1 MTRVVR
7 AELFKF
13 RTTPGPWVVTGV
25 SIALTALI
33 VLTAFGLAGSL
44 VGKTFAAPRNVED
57 LRLLLGAG
65 YQGAILVA
73 PVLGVL
79 CVTSEYRH
87 KVLTTSLLITPRR
100 EQLLVAKGVACVVW
114 GVLMCVASYV
124 VVVAMGV
131 TWLALA
137 GGSPAALWGQAGA
150 VVPTLFLAFAL
161 LTLFGLGIG
170 TLIKNQV
177 GAVLVILGFTVIL
190 EPLIV
195 LLLKHIFQVD
205 LNWLP
210 SEATRALVGGLITGN
225 GNNGNGNAVNLLSW
239 WEGGL
244 ALLAWGLVPAV
255 IGYFTS
261 FRRDVT

>member
-1 MTRVVR
+1 VTRVIR

-25 SIALTALI
+25 SVALTALI
-33 VLTAFGLAGSL
+33 VLTAFGVAGTL
-44 VGKTFAAPRNVED
+44 VGETFAAPRNVPE

-87 KVLTTSLLITPRR
+87 KVMTTSLLITPRR
-100 EQLLVAKGVACVVW
+100 EQLLIAKGVACVLW
-114 GVLMCVASYV
+114 GCLMCIASYV

-131 TWLALA
+131 SWMSAA

-177 GAVLVILGFTVIL
+177 GAVLIILGFTVII
-190 EPLIV
+190 EPLV
-195 LLLKHIFQVD
+195 VFLVHHIWHVN

-225 GNNGNGNAVNLLSW
+225 GDNGNGGGISLLTW

-244 ALLAWGLVPAV
+244 VLLAWGLVPAV